1 MSFHSL
7 CSILF
12 IWFPHNV
19 AGGRAGGTLLKGQIA
34 GARESGDIY
43 ERSEKA

>member
-1 MSFHSL
+1 MRQG
-7 CSILF
+7 
-12 IWFPHNV
+12 
-19 AGGRAGGTLLKGQIA
+19 AGEGTLLKGQIA